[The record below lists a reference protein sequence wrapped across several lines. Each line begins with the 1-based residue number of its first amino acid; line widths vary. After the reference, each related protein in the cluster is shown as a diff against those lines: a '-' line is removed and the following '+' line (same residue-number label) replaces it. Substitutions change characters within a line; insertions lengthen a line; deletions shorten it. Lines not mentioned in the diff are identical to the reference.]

1 MNNNIFEKY
10 NKDILVLF
18 NKIQKN
24 NEFEFDLNKDKKS
37 INEEIYNKLLKYFN
51 QMKKIKKLELKH
63 LNIFDINISYI
74 INDTINIEY
83 RISINGLENINT
95 ILIEFKNKTIE
106 QIIIILL
113 NRYLNEKPE
122 YLELI
127 KKTKTINKKDIKQED
142 KNILD
147 IEEYNIRIRLST
159 EEEIKKSEIDQLIK
173 YIKSSNNIN
182 INYRYK
188 DRLSLILEETKDYYI
203 SFDLTKTKNNSIKLT
218 DRITLNISASN
229 NELELEYFGKTDKRN
244 NKELEIMQKE
254 CVKIM
259 KYIQESNYII
269 SNIEEKKVIE
279 NYRILFNHKDNI
291 TQIDSKNVSSL
302 EIQHLSKLSNQ
313 YAITDKADGE
323 HSFIF
328 ITENEVYIMTQYLHI
343 KKTGIKLDEKNKKY
357 NNSII
362 DGEFLYIKPNKNSK
376 IKNKRGIYCF
386 LGFDCLFYCGE
397 DIRNEPILI
406 KRLDK
411 ALDIINNCCCMNKT
425 KEIINYSKEDNIDK
439 SVEFYKKE
447 LNEYFVRLNNDI
459 NNYMENDIKEPMIRL
474 KYFLPCA
481 YGKSSEIFKYSVI
494 FWEQYI
500 KNQIHPY
507 NLDGL
512 VYQPLNQ
519 KYTKKAELIDLKWK
533 PTDKNSIDFYIEF
546 LKDEKTNKP
555 YVVFDNIDNQIDLED
570 DEIESNI
577 EGKIEKTKDKIN
589 YNIVYLY
596 VGNQLDSKTETPELF
611 EPKLNN
617 PDKDL
622 YKAYL
627 PIDENGYCR
636 DIEGN
641 IIQDKTVVEFYY
653 NKNSKNKKM
662 SWTPIR
668 TRNDKTENVQ
678 KYKKKYGNN
687 KLVAYK
693 IWNSIVYPVL
703 FEHLI
708 KLSNENDYIN
718 ELQFLT
724 KSMKDIENIE
734 TDIDSAYYKE
744 NKELEALTKPQ
755 NDFHNMIKTMLI
767 NQYIKPEFNNNKK
780 VSVLDIGCGR
790 GGEIYKYY
798 NAHAKYVVG
807 IEPSY
812 DDLHN
817 LSDSAIRRYIKLKN
831 TKPGVP
837 PFNFINASFT
847 IPLTPEAQ
855 SKVIRDT
862 SDNNLKLIKD
872 KFNGKNKY
880 DVLSCQFAFHY
891 FLGDKTSWDNT
902 IDNINRTIADE
913 GLLIITTFDGER
925 VNKVLNENNGK
936 YTLYISKNGE
946 KILYHDIIRKYN
958 ENQKIFGIGNQID
971 VHISKFMSEG
981 EYRPEYLVDRRFL
994 IPELKKRCNLDL
1006 IDEGYFE
1013 EIYNGMKSYIE
1024 KIGEVEQK
1032 EDMKKYWINKM
1043 IKIYDLN
1050 KDEVIQT
1057 LKISNLNKYYVFKHH
1072 N

>member
-1 MNNNIFEKY
+1 MKDNIFEKY
-10 NKDILVLF
+10 NKDIITLF

-24 NEFEFDLNKDKKS
+24 NEFEIDLNKDKQS
-37 INEEIYNKLLKYFN
+37 INEETYNKLLKYIS
-51 QMKKIKKLELKH
+51 QMKKRWELEIKH
-63 LNIFDINISYI
+63 LNIFDINISYL
-74 INDTINIEY
+74 INDNINIEY
-83 RISINGLENINT
+83 RISINGLNNINLLLT
-95 ILIEFKNKTIE
+95 EFKNKTLE

-113 NRYLNEKPE
+113 KRYINEKPE

-127 KKTKTINKKDIKQED
+127 KKTKNINKKDIKQED
-142 KNILD
+142 KNIID
-147 IEEYNIRIRLST
+147 IEDYNIRIRLST
-159 EEEIKKSEIDQLIK
+159 EEEIQRKEIEQIIK
-173 YIKSSNNIN
+173 YINNTKNIN
-182 INYRYK
+182 VNYRYK
-188 DRLSLILEETKDYYI
+188 DRLSLIRKETKDYYI
-203 SFDLTKTKNNSIKLT
+203 SLDLTKTKSNTTKINDKIILEN
-218 DRITLNISASN
+218 ITTYN
-229 NELELEYFGKTDKRN
+229 NELELEYFGKTENKN
-244 NKELEIMQKE
+244 NDELELMKKE
-254 CVKIM
+254 CINIL

-269 SNIEEKKVIE
+269 SKTEEDKVIE
-279 NYRILFNHKDNI
+279 NYKILFNHKDNI

-302 EIQHLSKLSNQ
+302 EIQHLIKLSNQ
-313 YAITDKADGE
+313 YAVTDKADGE

-328 ITENEVYIMTQYLHI
+328 ITNDEVYIITQYLHI
-343 KKTGIKLDEKNKKY
+343 KKTGIKINEDNKKY

-362 DGEFLYIKPNKNSK
+362 DGEFLYIKGNR
-376 IKNKRGIYCF
+376 NKRGIYCF

-425 KEIINYSKEDNIDK
+425 KEIIKYSKEENIEK

-447 LNEYFVRLNNDI
+447 LNEYFERLNKDI
-459 NNYMENDIKEPMIRL
+459 NGYIENNIKEPLIRL
-474 KYFLPCA
+474 KYFLPCE

-500 KNQIHPY
+500 KKQIHPY

-519 KYTKKAELIDLKWK
+519 KYTRKAELIDLKWK
-533 PTDKNSIDFYIEF
+533 PANKNSIDFYIEF
-546 LKDEKTNKP
+546 LKDNTTNKP
-555 YVVFDNIDNQIDLED
+555 YIVYDNIDNKIDLED
-570 DEIESNI
+570 DGIESDI
-577 EGKIEKTKDKIN
+577 KGKIEKTKERKN

-596 VGNQLDSKTETPELF
+596 VGNQIDNKTETPELF

-622 YKAYL
+622 YEAYL
-627 PIDENGYCR
+627 QLDENGYCR

-668 TRNDKTENVQ
+668 TRYDKTENVQ

-703 FEHLI
+703 YEHLI
-708 KLSNENDYIN
+708 KLSNEDNYIN

-724 KSMKDIENIE
+724 KSMKDIEDIE
-734 TDIDSAYYKE
+734 INVDSAYYKE
-744 NKELEALTKPQ
+744 NKKLEELTKPQ
-755 NDFHNMIKTMLI
+755 NDFHNMVKTMLI

-790 GGEIYKYY
+790 GGEIFKYY
-798 NAHAKYVVG
+798 NAHAKFVVG
-807 IEPSY
+807 LEPSY

-817 LSDSAIRRYIKLKN
+817 ISGSAISRYTTLKN
-831 TKPGVP
+831 SKPGVP
-837 PFNFINASFT
+837 PYYFINASFT

-862 SDNNLKLIKD
+862 GNNNLKLIKD

-880 DVLSCQFAFHY
+880 DVLCCMFAFHY
-891 FLGDKTSWDNT
+891 FLSDEVSWNNT

-925 VNKVLNENNGK
+925 VNKILNENNGK
-936 YTLYISKNGE
+936 YTLYITKNGE
-946 KILYHDIIRKYN
+946 KILYHDIIKKYN
-958 ENQKIFGIGNQID
+958 DNQKIFGIGNQID
-971 VHISKFMSEG
+971 VHISKFMNEG
-981 EYRPEYLVDRRFL
+981 EYRPEYLIDRRFL
-994 IPELKKRCNLDL
+994 IPELKNKCNLDL

-1013 EIYNGMKSYIE
+1013 DIYNGMKSYIE
-1024 KIGEVEQK
+1024 NIGDVEQK
-1032 EDMKKYWINKM
+1032 PDMKKYWVNKM
-1043 IKIYDLN
+1043 IKMYDLD
-1050 KDEVIQT
+1050 KDEVVQT

-1072 N
+1072 L

>member
-10 NKDILVLF
+10 NKDILTLF

-37 INEEIYNKLLKYFN
+37 INEETYNKLIKYIN
-51 QMKKIKKLELKH
+51 QLKKIKKLKLEH
-63 LNIFDINISYI
+63 TNILDINLSYI
-74 INDTINIEY
+74 INDTISQEY
-83 RISINGLENINT
+83 RISIKDIKNINS
-95 ILIEFKNKTIE
+95 ILTELKNKTNE
-106 QIIIILL
+106 QIFIILL
-113 NRYLNEKPE
+113 NKYLKEKE
-122 YLELI
+122 DYIELI
-127 KKTKTINKKDIKQED
+127 KKTKTINKKDISQED

-147 IEEYNIRIRLST
+147 IEDYNIRIRLAL
-159 EEEIKKSEIDQLIK
+159 EEEINNKEIEQLKK
-173 YIKSSNNIN
+173 YIQNQNQKDNI
-182 INYRYK
+182 IKFNYRYK
-188 DRLSLILEETKDYYI
+188 DRLSLIIDDTKDYYI
-203 SFDLTKTKNNSIKLT
+203 SLDLTKTKTSDKIII
-218 DRITLNISASN
+218 DTLISN
-229 NELELEYFGKTDKRN
+229 NELELEYFSKTGNKN
-244 NKELEIMQKE
+244 NKDIEILKKE
-254 CVKIM
+254 CIKII

-269 SNIEEKKVIE
+269 SKTEENNIINEYKK
-279 NYRILFNHKDNI
+279 LFNHTDNI
-291 TQIDSKNVSSL
+291 TQTDNKNVSSL
-302 EIQHLSKLSNQ
+302 EIQFLTQLSNQ
-313 YAITDKADGE
+313 YAVTDKADGE
-323 HSFIF
+323 HSFIY
-328 ITENEVYIMTQYLHI
+328 IINDEVYIMTQYLHI
-343 KKTGIKLDEKNKKY
+343 KKTGIKLNEKNKKY
-357 NNSII
+357 NNSVI
-362 DGEFLYIKPNKNSK
+362 DGELLYLNKK
-376 IKNKRGIYCF
+376 GIYCF
-386 LGFDCLFYCGE
+386 LGFDCLFYCGK
-397 DIRNEPILI
+397 DIRIEPILI
-406 KRLDK
+406 NRLDK

-425 KEIINYSKEDNIDK
+425 KEIINYSKEDNINK

-447 LNEYFVRLNNDI
+447 LDEYFDRLNKDI
-459 NNYMENDIKEPMIRL
+459 DEYVKNKIKEPLIRL
-474 KYFLPCA
+474 KYFLPCG

-494 FWEQYI
+494 FWDQYI
-500 KNQIHPY
+500 KNKKHPY

-519 KYTKKAELIDLKWK
+519 KYTTKAQLIDLKWK
-533 PTDKNSIDFYIEF
+533 PEDKNSIDFYIEF

-555 YVVFDNIDNQIDLED
+555 YIVFDNIDNKIDLED

-577 EGKIEKTKDKIN
+577 EGNIEKTKEKIN
-589 YNIVYLY
+589 YNIVYLF
-596 VGNQLDSKTETPELF
+596 VGKYNNETKTEDPVLF
-611 EPKLNN
+611 NPKLNN
-617 PDKDL
+617 PEQDI
-622 YKAYL
+622 YKAYI

-653 NKNSKNKKM
+653 NKNSQNKKM
-662 SWTPIR
+662 SWIPIR
-668 TRNDKTENVQ
+668 TRYDKTENVQ
-678 KYKKKYGNN
+678 KYHKKFGNN
-687 KLVAYK
+687 EKIAYK
-693 IWNSIVYPVL
+693 VWNSIVYPVL
-703 FEHLI
+703 YEHLI
-708 KLSNENDYIN
+708 KLSNEEDYIN
-718 ELQFLT
+718 EIQFLT

-734 TDIDSAYYKE
+734 TNIDNAYYKE
-744 NKELEALTKPQ
+744 NKKLEELTKPQ

-847 IPLTPEAQ
+847 IPLTPEDQ
-855 SKVIRDT
+855 RKVIRDT
-862 SDNNLKLIKD
+862 SDNNLNLIKN
-872 KFNGKNKY
+872 KFDGKNKY

-891 FLGDKTSWDNT
+891 FLSDEISWKNT
-902 IDNINRTIADE
+902 LDNINKTIADE

-925 VNKVLNENNGK
+925 VNKILNENNGQ

-946 KILYHDIIRKYN
+946 KILYHDIIKKYD
-958 ENQKIFGIGNQID
+958 EKQKIFGIGNQID

-994 IPELKKRCNLDL
+994 IPELKNKCNLDL

-1013 EIYNGMKSYIE
+1013 EIYNGMKLYIE
-1024 KIGEVEQK
+1024 KVGNVEQK
-1032 EDMKKYWINKM
+1032 DDMKKYWINKM
-1043 IKIYDLN
+1043 LKIYDLD
-1050 KDEVIQT
+1050 KDEVVQT

-1072 N
+1072 K